1 MNHNLYETDYEQW
14 LENQT
19 IALKER
25 KPDLLDWDNLLELL
39 EMGNPKD
46 IVESNLVILIAHL
59 LKLYVQ
65 TDAPD
70 WMTLNWYRSI
80 DEHRN
85 RILKAKSK
93 YKSIN
98 KFLPLAVESAY
109 PDARK
114 LAIKESKFADGRKV
128 KLREESEYPSSC
140 PFSLSQILD
149 DNWYPNHDL

>member
-1 MNHNLYETDYEQW
+1 MANSLYESDYEQW
-14 LENQT
+14 LENQA

-46 IVESNLVILIAHL
+46 VVESNLVILIAHL

-65 TDAPD
+65 RDAPD
-70 WMTLNWYRSI
+70 WMTLSWYRSI

-85 RILKAKSK
+85 RILKAKNQ
-93 YKSIN
+93 YKSIT
-98 KFLPLAVESAY
+98 KFLSSAVESAY

-114 LAIKESKFADGRKV
+114 LAIKESKFANGRTV
-128 KLREESEYPSSC
+128 KLRYESEYPLDC
-140 PFSLSQILD
+140 PFSLEQILD
-149 DNWYPNHDL
+149 DDWYPN